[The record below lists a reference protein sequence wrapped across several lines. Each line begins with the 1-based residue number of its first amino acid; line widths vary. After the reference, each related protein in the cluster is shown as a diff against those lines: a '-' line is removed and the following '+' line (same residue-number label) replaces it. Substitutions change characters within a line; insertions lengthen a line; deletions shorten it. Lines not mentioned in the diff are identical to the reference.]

1 MHFRITL
8 ALLGSLFG
16 SILSAT
22 ALEVTHGP
30 MLGRPGATSMG
41 VWARTATAGEFYVR
55 YGTGAGDL
63 DLATAMVT
71 TKLENDC
78 TGWIELKG
86 LKPATRYH
94 FAVVTKGQKNPPPKG
109 TFRTLQSSK
118 SVKDP
123 KLNPK
128 GLFNFSFEFACG
140 NNQSPANG
148 IGYSLPTYTTMLRE
162 ISDKVDFAIL
172 NGDWLY
178 EEKREYPASDWLK
191 QVGAAPEQ
199 NPRLVELAPT
209 ITGVWENYKLYL
221 SRAPNLAEWHSRV
234 PTYYTFDDHELLNDI
249 WGAGSPGFRNRR
261 AVFRDIGVRA
271 WYDYLGWSNPEPFK
285 QEAHFGRAR
294 LTGGSG
300 ILVDPEADFTKH
312 DWKQAANLHVHWGTD
327 TAGVHDNALDGVGGD
342 PNAGTY
348 DAVDVLDKHRLRI
361 SPPAKKSGVQS
372 YSIGRLSYG
381 KFRVANVEFYLLDTK
396 TFRTKHDTRNP
407 TDPMTTMLGQR
418 QRDWLMKDMEASDA
432 DFFFVVSSVN
442 FMIPHIGGGGVF
454 AHNNKDEAWTV
465 FFHEREKLIDFWDG
479 LDKPVFVLTG
489 DLHNSF
495 AIKITD
501 TVWEVASGP
510 HNSVN
515 HTPADEGGRPASGP
529 FKYGPRACDIRWST
543 FALPDIP
550 RLERLFPVYT
560 VVKVNNV
567 FNNPKNLGEERAVA
581 YPHPQ
586 VIFQFYNGWTGDLLY
601 AESIVTKR

>member
-1 MHFRITL
+1 MRRT
-8 ALLGSLFG
+8 ALLGLV
-16 SILSAT
+16 LSALFVVARVE
-22 ALEVTHGP
+22 ALEITHGP
-30 MLGRPGATSMG
+30 MLGRPTSKTMG
-41 VWARTATAGEFYVR
+41 VWARTEKPGEFTVR
-55 YGTGAGDL
+55 YGTNAKDL
-63 DLATAMVT
+63 DLATAPVPT
-71 TKLENDC
+71 ALENDC
-78 TGWIELKG
+78 TGWVELKG

-94 FAVVTKGQKNPPPKG
+94 FEIVTDGQKNDPPRG
-109 TFRTLQSSK
+109 TFRTIPDSGAL
-118 SVKDP
+118 KDP

-148 IGYSLPTYTTMLRE
+148 IGYSLPTYTTMLDK
-162 ISDKVDFAIL
+162 IADKVDFAIL

-178 EEKREYPASDWLK
+178 EEKREYPATDWVK
-191 QVGAAPEQ
+191 QVGIEQ
-199 NPRLVELAPT
+199 ASTPRLVELAPT

-221 SRAPNLAEWHSRV
+221 SRCPNLAEWHRRV
-234 PTYYTFDDHELLNDI
+234 PSYYTFDDHELLNDI
-249 WGAGSPGFRNRR
+249 WGAGSPGFRDRR
-261 AVFRDIGVRA
+261 AVFRDIGVQA
-271 WYDYLGWSNPEPFK
+271 WFDYLGWADPVSFN

-300 ILVDPEADFTKH
+300 ILVDPDADFSKI
-312 DWKQAANLHVHWGTD
+312 DWQQAANLHVHWGTD
-327 TAGVHDNALDGVGGD
+327 TAGVHDNSLDGVGGD

-348 DAVDVLDKHRLRI
+348 DIVEVLDKHRLRI
-361 SPPAKKSGVQS
+361 SPAPKKNGVQS
-372 YSIGRLSYG
+372 YSIGRLSHS
-381 KFRVANVEFYLLDTK
+381 KFRVGNAEFYLLDTK
-396 TFRTKHDTRNP
+396 TFRTKHDVRNP
-407 TDPMTTMLGQR
+407 SDPKTSMIGKR
-418 QRDWLMKDMEASDA
+418 QREWLMDGMKNSDA

-465 FFHEREKLIDFWDG
+465 FFHERENLINFWDDLG
-479 LDKPVFVLTG
+479 KPVFVLTG

-515 HTPADEGGRPASGP
+515 HTPSDEGGRPASGK
-529 FKYGPRACDIRWST
+529 FKYGPRECDIRWST

-550 RLERLFPVYT
+550 RLQRFYPVYT

-567 FNNPKNLGEERAVA
+567 FNNPMKLGEERRVA

-601 AESIVTKR
+601 AESITTKR